1 MSTKEPKAVQQAVQR
16 ARKAAMSL
24 EPPNQNFV
32 LTVTKTY
39 RFKADT
45 MVKAV
50 IEVEDKQ
57 FTIEDYIPPVIERS
71 LVCEDTGDEIPL

>member
-1 MSTKEPKAVQQAVQR
+1 MAPEPSQ
-16 ARKAAMSL
+16 
-24 EPPNQNFV
+24 QNFV
-32 LTVTKTY
+32 LTVIKTY

-50 IEVEDKQ
+50 IELEHD
-57 FTIEDYIPPVIERS
+57 TIENLVPPVVERS